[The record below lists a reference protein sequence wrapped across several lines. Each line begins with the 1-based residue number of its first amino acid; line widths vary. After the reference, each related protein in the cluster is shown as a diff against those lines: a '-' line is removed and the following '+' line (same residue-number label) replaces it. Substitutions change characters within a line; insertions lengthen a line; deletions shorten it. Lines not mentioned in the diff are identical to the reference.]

1 MLPED
6 LQQLPFFH
14 GKPIVSAAVLSSLSH
29 QNWHIITQEHGSFF
43 VRVYQADL
51 LNLSHRIELKC
62 QLKAARLGLA
72 PTPLWYQQQPGVL
85 ISEYL
90 ADAQH
95 FQYQPARAQELAQ
108 LLARFHQGKLKVP
121 MLDGVAYL
129 QQLKAAIKA
138 EHRLDLALFNQVMAV
153 VKQHASLAQ
162 DSVLCHRDLTP
173 ENILLANDRLYLID
187 FEYVCLAD
195 ASFDLA
201 TISFH
206 HQLSTTEEQHW
217 LRCYA
222 KARAI
227 TEAEQAL
234 LWYKVRLA
242 KAIYCGWC
250 WLWYLT
256 QPHYGELA
264 QMWQQKL
271 QTILSR

>member
-1 MLPED
+1 MSPKD

-14 GKPIVSAAVLSSLSH
+14 GKQIVSAAVLASLSH
-29 QNWHIITQEHGSFF
+29 QNWHITTREHGSFF
-43 VRVYQADL
+43 VRVYQPDL
-51 LNLSHRIELKC
+51 LNLSHRMELKC

-72 PTPLWYQQQPGVL
+72 PAPLWYQQQPGVL

-90 ADAQH
+90 TAAQH
-95 FQYQPARAQELAQ
+95 FHYQHSRAQELAQ
-108 LLARFHQGKLKVP
+108 ALATFHQCQLNVA

-129 QQLKAAIKA
+129 QQLKAAVKA
-138 EHRLDLALFNQVMAV
+138 PSTVDLVLFAQLMAL
-153 VKQHASLAQ
+153 VKEHASLPQ
-162 DSVLCHRDLTP
+162 DMVLCHRDLTP

-206 HQLSTTEEQHW
+206 HQLSATDEQHW
-217 LRCYA
+217 LQCYA
-222 KARAI
+222 NARGI
-227 TEAEQAL
+227 TGAELML
-234 LWYKVRLA
+234 LWRKVTLA

-256 QPHYGELA
+256 QPHYSELA
-264 QMWQQKL
+264 QVWQQKL
-271 QTILSR
+271 HEILSA